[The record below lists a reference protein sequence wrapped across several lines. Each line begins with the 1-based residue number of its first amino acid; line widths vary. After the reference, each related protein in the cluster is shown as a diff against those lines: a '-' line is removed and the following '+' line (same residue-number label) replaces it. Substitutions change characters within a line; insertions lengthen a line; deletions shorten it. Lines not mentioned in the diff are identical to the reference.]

1 MIIICA
7 LCAQALAVISAVSK
21 REDTGPAPLTGMI
34 DTERGVKM
42 GITEII
48 ALFSGIALFLFGMSL
63 MGDGLKKVAGS
74 RLELILYRLSNTP
87 LKGVLL
93 GTGVTA
99 VIQSSSATSIMVVGF
114 VNAGMMK
121 LRQAIGIILGAILGT
136 SVTGWVISLSYL
148 GTGSGIGKLL
158 STATLTGI
166 AAVAGI
172 LLRMFSKKT
181 ARKRV
186 GDILLGF
193 AVLMFGMSTMSGAV
207 SGLGEQEWFVGTL
220 QKLSNPLLGIL
231 VGAAFTALLQSA
243 SAAVGIVQALS
254 VTGAMRFEAA
264 LPLLMGIAIGA
275 AFPVL
280 LSALGAKTDGKRTA
294 LVYLVSEVVGV
305 VICAALFYLVNAIIR
320 FPFMQR
326 IMNPFSLAFVN
337 TVLRLAMVL
346 LLLPFTKL
354 LETMVKALVRGKAD
368 EVQPA
373 LRLEERFIA
382 HPAIA
387 IEQSRLTINDMAQC
401 AKDALGEAFALLV
414 RYSEANFA
422 KVEQLEADGDRYEDA
437 LGTYLVK
444 LTGRELTKQQNEDVS
459 KYLHTITD
467 FERISDHAMNIAE
480 SAKELNEK
488 QISFSEEAQK
498 ELSVVCMAVREIM
511 RLTMQAFVENDL
523 TLAVQIEPLE
533 ELIDQLCDKVKSR
546 HVERLQKGQ
555 CTIQQGFVLNDL
567 LTSLERVGDHC
578 SNVAVAMI
586 ELADDSFATHEYLD
600 QLLDKQSPAFLET
613 FDEYRERFSL

>member
-1 MIIICA
+1 
-7 LCAQALAVISAVSK
+7 
-21 REDTGPAPLTGMI
+21 
-34 DTERGVKM
+34 M
-42 GITEII
+42 GISEFI

-74 RLELILYRLSNTP
+74 RLELVLYRLSNTP

-99 VIQSSSATSIMVVGF
+99 VIQSSCATSIMVVGF

-121 LRQAIGIILGAILGT
+121 LQQAIGVILGAILGT

-148 GTGSGIGKLL
+148 GSGSGLGKLL

-166 AAVAGI
+166 AAVIGI

-181 ARKRV
+181 VRKRV

-220 QKLSNPLLGIL
+220 QRLSHPLLGIL

-254 VTGAMRFEAA
+254 VTGAMRFDAA
-264 LPLLMGIAIGA
+264 LPLLMGVAIGA

-280 LSALGAKTDGKRTA
+280 LSALGAKPDGKRTA
-294 LVYLVSEVVGV
+294 LVYLVAEVVSV
-305 VICAALFYLVNAIIR
+305 VTCAALFYIVDAIVH
-320 FPFMQR
+320 FSFTKTV
-326 IMNPFSLAFVN
+326 MNPFSLAFVN

-346 LLLPFTKL
+346 LLLPFTKA
-354 LETMVKALVRGKAD
+354 LESLVRVLVREKPE
-368 EVQPA
+368 EVSTV
-373 LRLEERFIA
+373 LRLEDRFIA
-382 HPAIA
+382 HPALA
-387 IEQSRLTINDMAQC
+387 IEQSRLTVNDMAQC

-414 RYSEANFA
+414 RYTDENFS
-422 KVEQLEADGDRYEDA
+422 KVEQLEADADRYEDA
-437 LGTYLVK
+437 LGTYLIK
-444 LTGRELTKQQNEDVS
+444 LTGRELTQQQNEDVA

-480 SAKELNEK
+480 SARELHEK
-488 QISFSEEAQK
+488 QITFSDEAQK
-498 ELSVVCMAVREIM
+498 ELSVVCLAVREIV
-511 RLTMQAFVENDL
+511 RLSVQAFIENDL
-523 TLAVQIEPLE
+523 ALAVQVEPLE
-533 ELIDQLCDKVKSR
+533 ELIDQLCDKVKYN
-546 HVERLQKGQ
+546 HVDRLQKGQ
-555 CTIQQGFVLNDL
+555 CTIRQGFVLNDL
-567 LTSLERVGDHC
+567 LTSLERIGDHC
-578 SNVAVAMI
+578 SNVAIAMI
-586 ELADDSFATHEYLD
+586 ELEDDSFDTHEYLN
-600 QLLDKQSPAFLET
+600 QLMDEKSPAFLQAL
-613 FDEYRERFSL
+613 DEYRERFAI